1 MSRNEKR
8 KASESP
14 AGLSKKAKISILAQE
29 FPNTEARA
37 EFIAAKFS
45 KLLGDDVVFPKILEK
60 KRVNLKHEILNC
72 TYDISEYWFNWA
84 VDYRAWDETM
94 ALGKPNT
101 CVALAFTDFS
111 TVQAGKKEKFP
122 WQSVPSSEPKD
133 PSDRALWLPKFK
145 ETQSMLASLT
155 SRERLENG
163 LVLMKEE
170 PPFKRTYPG
179 MTSIELRQ
187 TIWDDV
193 FPGKP
198 CVKNRPFEFAVPTHV
213 KFVDHVAA
221 DIHKRDKQLP
231 PGIRMVVV
239 DAECPE
245 GTRVNC
251 LIFGYKNG
259 TVDNP
264 WNRLLLAA
272 VYKTAVQWARE
283 AFMTRRS
290 IPLSQALASFK
301 VSSFVNGDVKLSDE
315 MEQLS
320 LDKSLVAE
328 CDAQL
333 ALGPYRNEKAHA
345 EFRVSVWLEKEKML
359 PAEERCKMLRDWCNQ
374 THVNLEGLTPADQ
387 RMACRRA
394 WEAKIQEWTET
405 KPPLYLS
412 WTEEKKFAAEVAK

>member
-1 MSRNEKR
+1 
-8 KASESP
+8 
-14 AGLSKKAKISILAQE
+14 
-29 FPNTEARA
+29 
-37 EFIAAKFS
+37 
-45 KLLGDDVVFPKILEK
+45 
-60 KRVNLKHEILNC
+60 
-72 TYDISEYWFNWA
+72 
-84 VDYRAWDETM
+84 M
-94 ALGKPNT
+94 AL
-101 CVALAFTDFS
+101 
-111 TVQAGKKEKFP
+111 VQAGKKEKFP

-133 PSDRALWLPKFK
+133 PSDRASWLPKFK

-198 CVKNRPFEFAVPTHV
+198 CAKNRPFEFAVPTHV

-221 DIHKRDKQLP
+221 DILKRNKQLP
-231 PGIRMVVV
+231 LAYEWLLSTPSVPR
-239 DAECPE
+239 A
-245 GTRVNC
+245 RA
-251 LIFGYKNG
+251 
-259 TVDNP
+259 
-264 WNRLLLAA
+264 LLLAA

-290 IPLSQALASFK
+290 IPLSQALTNVK
-301 VSSFVNGDVKLSDE
+301 VSSFVNGDVELSDQ

-320 LDKSLVAE
+320 PDKSLVVE

-359 PAEERCKMLRDWCNQ
+359 PAEERCKMLRDWCDQ
-374 THVNLEGLTPADQ
+374 THVNLESLTPADQ

-394 WEAKIQEWTET
+394 WEAKIQEWTEM

-412 WTEEKKFAAEVAK
+412 WTEEKKLAAEVAK